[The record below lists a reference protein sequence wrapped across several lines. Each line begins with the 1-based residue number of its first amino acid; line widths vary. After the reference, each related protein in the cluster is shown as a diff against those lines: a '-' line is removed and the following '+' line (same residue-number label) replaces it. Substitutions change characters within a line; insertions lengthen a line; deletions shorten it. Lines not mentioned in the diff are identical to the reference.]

1 MLKYS
6 SSFFLR
12 QFFTRTIHL
21 IYTFETTNVSTFQEI
36 RIFIFGERDRFSV
49 FRKIPSIVSREK
61 TSREKEEDSSLS
73 GNFLAR
79 LQYLLRFSYTC
90 FSPASIKATQLLSL
104 SLSPVHFSREHL
116 GHLARAIKNERL
128 SRGVA
133 GGRVGAHELPL
144 INQLSPRHFPLTSLA
159 FPPNRKRGNGQ
170 VLARMR
176 REREREDCQGR
187 RNDLLSLF
195 QRENV
200 SRQHYC
206 KLA

>member
-1 MLKYS
+1 MFLPSEKYEYS
-6 SSFFLR
+6 SL
-12 QFFTRTIHL
+12 
-21 IYTFETTNVSTFQEI
+21 E
-36 RIFIFGERDRFSV
+36 GDRFSV
-49 FRKIPSIVSREK
+49 FRKIPSIVSWEK
-61 TSREKEEDSSLS
+61 TSREKEEDSSLL

-176 REREREDCQGR
+176 GERERGLSREEER
-187 RNDLLSLF
+187 SSLSLPE
-195 QRENV
+195 RE
-200 SRQHYC
+200 RFPPT
-206 KLA
+206 LL

>member
-1 MLKYS
+1 MFLPSKKYEYS
-6 SSFFLR
+6 SLER
-12 QFFTRTIHL
+12 
-21 IYTFETTNVSTFQEI
+21 EI
-36 RIFIFGERDRFSV
+36 GSRYFVRYRRS
-49 FRKIPSIVSREK
+49 SREK
-61 TSREKEEDSSLS
+61 RRRERKRKIHLSWAISSRGYSTFYDSRTPVSP
-73 GNFLAR
+73 
-79 LQYLLRFSYTC
+79 QPLLKRRNS
-90 FSPASIKATQLLSL
+90 SL

-176 REREREDCQGR
+176 GERERIIKGGGTIFSLSSRER
-187 RNDLLSLF
+187 TFPANIIVSWRN
-195 QRENV
+195 END
-200 SRQHYC
+200 R
-206 KLA
+206 

>member
-21 IYTFETTNVSTFQEI
+21 IYTFETTNVSTFREI

-90 FSPASIKATQLLSL
+90 FSPASIKATRPLSL
-104 SLSPVHFSREHL
+104 SLPS
-116 GHLARAIKNERL
+116 
-128 SRGVA
+128 
-133 GGRVGAHELPL
+133 
-144 INQLSPRHFPLTSLA
+144 TSLESISA
-159 FPPNRKRGNGQ
+159 ISRAPLKMNGSLAAWP
-170 VLARMR
+170 VEGLARMS
-176 REREREDCQGR
+176 CP
-187 RNDLLSLF
+187 
-195 QRENV
+195 
-200 SRQHYC
+200 
-206 KLA
+206 

>member
-21 IYTFETTNVSTFQEI
+21 IYTFETTNVSTFREI

-61 TSREKEEDSSLS
+61 TREKEEDSSLS

-176 REREREDCQGR
+176 RERERGLSREEER
-187 RNDLLSLF
+187 SSLSLPE
-195 QRENV
+195 RE
-200 SRQHYC
+200 RFPPT
-206 KLA
+206 LL